1 MKDLGE
7 TSLAMVADVIEGSF
21 RCVLFL
27 RLRAIVEDRFKIQV
41 MPVFVHGEVAK
52 TTSMSFST
60 PIGLPSAV
68 QTDVV
73 SFVSLKT
80 NRIHVS
86 SN

>member
-1 MKDLGE
+1 MMKDLGE

-52 TTSMSFST
+52 QR
-60 PIGLPSAV
+60 P
-68 QTDVV
+68 
-73 SFVSLKT
+73 
-80 NRIHVS
+80 
-86 SN
+86 